1 MIIFLNKKRI
11 LTITICLVLS
21 FFLAGIKE
29 KNETIETVAL
39 PVEDK
44 VIIIDAG
51 HGGVDGGAVGKTGV
65 SESGW
70 ARLEYNGQIVYC
82 IDSFLMQ

>member
-1 MIIFLNKKRI
+1 MCLI
-11 LTITICLVLS
+11 LT
-21 FFLAGIKE
+21 FFMAGITR

-51 HGGVDGGAVGKTGV
+51 HGSPDERSIK
-65 SESGW
+65 
-70 ARLEYNGQIVYC
+70 R
-82 IDSFLMQ
+82 

>member
-1 MIIFLNKKRI
+1 MIIFFNKKRV

-21 FFLAGIKE
+21 FFFAGMKRD
-29 KNETIETVAL
+29 NETIETVAL

-51 HGGVDGGAVGKTGV
+51 HGFPDER
-65 SESGW
+65 S
-70 ARLEYNGQIVYC
+70 I
-82 IDSFLMQ
+82 

>member
-11 LTITICLVLS
+11 LTITICLVLT
-21 FFLAGIKE
+21 FVMAGMTRK
-29 KNETIETVAL
+29 KETIETVAL

-51 HGGVDGGAVGKTGV
+51 HGYPD
-65 SESGW
+65 E
-70 ARLEYNGQIVYC
+70 R
-82 IDSFLMQ
+82 SF

>member
-1 MIIFLNKKRI
+1 MVFVLNKKRI
-11 LTITICLVLS
+11 LTITICLVLT
-21 FFLAGIKE
+21 FAMVGMTR

-51 HGGVDGGAVGKTGV
+51 HGFPD
-65 SESGW
+65 E
-70 ARLEYNGQIVYC
+70 RC
-82 IDSFLMQ
+82 I

>member
-11 LTITICLVLS
+11 LAVAVCLVLS
-21 FFLAGIKE
+21 LCFAGILNKGD
-29 KNETIETVAL
+29 ETIETVAL

-51 HGGVDGGAVGKTGV
+51 HGYPDERGFK
-65 SESGW
+65 
-70 ARLEYNGQIVYC
+70 
-82 IDSFLMQ
+82 

>member
-1 MIIFLNKKRI
+1 MGFSMIIFLNKKRL

-21 FFLAGIKE
+21 FFFVGMK
-29 KNETIETVAL
+29 KNNEVVETVAL

-51 HGGVDGGAVGKTGV
+51 HGFPD
-65 SESGW
+65 E
-70 ARLEYNGQIVYC
+70 R
-82 IDSFLMQ
+82 SF

>member
-11 LTITICLVLS
+11 ITITICLVLS
-21 FFLAGIKE
+21 FFYVGMK
-29 KNETIETVAL
+29 KNNETIETVAL

-51 HGGVDGGAVGKTGV
+51 HGFPD
-65 SESGW
+65 E
-70 ARLEYNGQIVYC
+70 R
-82 IDSFLMQ
+82 SF

>member
-1 MIIFLNKKRI
+1 MVFVLNKKRI

-21 FFLAGIKE
+21 FFFAGMKE
-29 KNETIETVAL
+29 NNKTVETVAL

-51 HGGVDGGAVGKTGV
+51 HGFPD
-65 SESGW
+65 E
-70 ARLEYNGQIVYC
+70 RC
-82 IDSFLMQ
+82 F

>member
-21 FFLAGIKE
+21 FFLAGMKRS
-29 KNETIETVAL
+29 KETIETVAL

-51 HGGVDGGAVGKTGV
+51 HGFPDERCV
-65 SESGW
+65 
-70 ARLEYNGQIVYC
+70 
-82 IDSFLMQ
+82 

>member
-1 MIIFLNKKRI
+1 MYEGVFMIIFLNKKRI

-21 FFLAGIKE
+21 FCFARIK
-29 KNETIETVAL
+29 KCNETIETVAL

-51 HGGVDGGAVGKTGV
+51 HGLPD
-65 SESGW
+65 E
-70 ARLEYNGQIVYC
+70 R
-82 IDSFLMQ
+82 SF